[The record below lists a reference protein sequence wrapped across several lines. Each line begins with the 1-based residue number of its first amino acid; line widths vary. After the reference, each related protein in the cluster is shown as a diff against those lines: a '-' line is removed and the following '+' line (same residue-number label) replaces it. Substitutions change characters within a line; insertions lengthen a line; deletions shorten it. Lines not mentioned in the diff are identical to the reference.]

1 LSRLATEARQDRA
14 GTRRLQRLRNL
25 GAGVWRQAMPDDVR
39 REFWRLRDEN
49 LLRSLTVA
57 SDVEYVPWELVYPVD
72 EQHDEGFLVQQL
84 PVLRRV
90 PKQQLAASLA
100 IRSAAYVVP
109 PGSPSDAL
117 AEVEDIR
124 KRLGDQVLNWG
135 VVQRRDQLDTLLE
148 TPPNVLHF
156 ACHNEFTDAVGS
168 TLWMGHETFDPTDLE
183 VAAGAS
189 SMRGQVPLVFF
200 NACRSAGEIA
210 GLTNPMGW
218 ARQFMAAGAGAFIG
232 SLWLVRSDLARNFA
246 DAFYTSFVSERRPL
260 GEAALQARGASMSDT
275 GDPTWLAYTVYGHH
289 GARLA
294 AERNDAATTA
304 R

>member
-1 LSRLATEARQDRA
+1 M
-14 GTRRLQRLRNL
+14 
-25 GAGVWRQAMPDDVR
+25 WRQAMPDDVR
-39 REFWRLRDEN
+39 REFWRLRDKN
-49 LLRSLTVA
+49 LLSSLTTA

-72 EQHDEGFLVQQL
+72 EQHDKGFLVQQL

-90 PKQQLAASLA
+90 PKQQPATSLA

-124 KRLGDQVLNWG
+124 KRLGDQILDCG
-135 VVQRRDQLDTLLE
+135 VVQRRDQLDTLLDE

-156 ACHNEFTDAVGS
+156 ACHNAFTDTAGS
-168 TLWMGHETFDPTDLE
+168 TLSMGYDTFDPEDLNR
-183 VAAGAS
+183 AAGKR

-210 GLTNPMGW
+210 GLTNPIGW

-260 GEAALQARGASMSDT
+260 GEAALQARRASMSDT

-294 AERNDAATTA
+294 AEGNDAATTA
-304 R
+304 Q